1 MNEHIVTSFNDSMT
15 ELSSELIRMGDLVQK
30 QLEGALQALTIR
42 DADLAERIRKNDKQV
57 DAINDD
63 IEERVMS
70 ILALR
75 QPVAIDL
82 REVVAALKIS
92 HELERIGDLAKN
104 IAKRSKVIIETQDV
118 SGMKP
123 IKDMGRLAV
132 KITEDV
138 MTAFEMRDLERTLM
152 VWNDDEAID
161 DYCNRAFTEL
171 LTGMMEDKTQVNA
184 CAHLT
189 FVAKN
194 LERVGDHATNIA
206 ESIHYML
213 TGEKIDERRPKSD
226 RTSSLVVPP
235 VE

>member
-1 MNEHIVTSFNDSMT
+1 MNEHIVTSFNDDMT
-15 ELSSELIRMGDLVQK
+15 ELSAELRRMGDLVQK
-30 QLEGALQALTIR
+30 QLVGALQALTIA

-63 IEERVMS
+63 VEERVMN

-82 REVVAALKIS
+82 RETIAALKIS

-104 IAKRSKVIIETQDV
+104 IAKRSKVILETDSV
-118 SGMKP
+118 SGMGP
-123 IKDMGRLAV
+123 IKDMGRLVV

-138 MTAFEMRDLERTLM
+138 MSAFEQRDVERTLM

-171 LTGMMEDKTQVNA
+171 LTEMMEDRRNVNA

-213 TGEKIDERRPKSD
+213 TGENIDERRPKSD
-226 RTSSLVVPP
+226 RTSSLIVPP
-235 VE
+235 SE